1 MSESTHVDRRCFG
14 SRAVVMSLGVAT
26 SFAARRRWF
35 ATLGAL
41 AAVARPPRA
50 DAQSPETVRL
60 GTNWK
65 AQGGHGGF
73 YQALADG
80 TYRRFGLQVEIVQ
93 GGPQVNNRPLLAA
106 GKLDFLMAGNLLH
119 SFDNVK
125 NGIPTVAVAAFFQR
139 DPQILMA
146 HEGAYASFA
155 DLRKA
160 KTILIG
166 KDGQFSFW
174 QWLKSEHGLRDEQ
187 LRPYAF
193 NLAPFLQDRMLVQ
206 QGYASSEPYSAMRA
220 GARPSVF
227 LLADYGWSTYSTTVE
242 TRVDLVRDRPQRVQ
256 RFVDASILGWY
267 RFLYG
272 DRKAANALIR
282 EANPEMTDALI
293 DNEVKALTDLRIIDS
308 GDALTQGIGAIDMN
322 RVRAFF
328 DKMVKAGLYR
338 AGELDPAQAVTDRF
352 VNKGVGLDVKK
363 ALGR

>member
-1 MSESTHVDRRCFG
+1 MTTPDHG
-14 SRAVVMSLGVAT
+14 
-26 SFAARRRWF
+26 RRRF
-35 ATLGAL
+35 GTRLAGATAGAGLLALGDAWL
-41 AAVARPPRA
+41 PRGA
-50 DAQSPETVRL
+50 SAQGLDTVRF

-73 YQALADG
+73 YQAVADG
-80 TYRRFGLQVEIVQ
+80 TYRKYGLEVEIVQ

-155 DLRKA
+155 DLKKA

-187 LRPYAF
+187 LKPYTF
-193 NLAPFLQDRMLVQ
+193 NLAPFLQDKTLVQ
-206 QGYASSEPYSAMRA
+206 QGYASSEPFSAIQA
-220 GARPSVF
+220 GARPKVF
-227 LLADYGWSTYSTTVE
+227 LLADHGWSTYSTTVE
-242 TRVDLVRDRPQRVQ
+242 TRADLIRSKPDLVQ
-256 RFVDASILGWY
+256 RFVDASIVGWY
-267 RFLYG
+267 NFVYG
-272 DRKAANALIR
+272 DRRPANALIR
-282 EANPEMTDALI
+282 KANPEMTDALI
-293 DNEVKALTDLRIIDS
+293 DNEVKAFMDLQIIDS
-308 GDALTQGIGAIDMN
+308 GDALTRGIGAIDLK
-322 RVRAFF
+322 RVQGFW
-328 DKMVKAGLYR
+328 DKMVKAGLYK
-338 AGELDPAQAVTDRF
+338 AGEIDPSKAITDRF

-363 ALGR
+363 ALGK